1 MSSERSI
8 SPDPI
13 VERPGKSRSGGYR
26 ENQDGPPFQGGAAS
40 LPPQQ
45 SSRAPKRYREMSGS
59 RSRSRSITRSRSPS
73 LSHSGTRSPRSVS
86 PDHLATKTSS
96 RTGINNVSTI
106 EGATA
111 ASSKHRHEHSS
122 SSKKKKS
129 KRRSG
134 SAELERYD
142 CGICLE
148 NVPNSKR
155 LFGILDNCDHVF
167 CYECIVGW
175 KRSKYSN
182 HESARSCPVCKTRS
196 SFITPSKHW
205 FENKDD
211 KYKIVKKHKNH
222 LKTLPCRYYLRHG
235 FCRFSDRCLYDHHEA
250 ARQYRQQHGSGGN
263 SHHEY
268 HRSHYYSQRS
278 PSPREYRRREHRE
291 RVY

>member
-13 VERPGKSRSGGYR
+13 VERPGKSRSSGGYR
-26 ENQDGPPFQGGAAS
+26 GENADAGISQVSSAGAS
-40 LPPQQ
+40 QVVQ
-45 SSRAPKRYREMSGS
+45 SARPPKRYREMSGS
-59 RSRSRSITRSRSPS
+59 RSGSRSMTRSRSPS
-73 LSHSGTRSPRSVS
+73 LSRSGGSRSPHSVS
-86 PDHLATKTSS
+86 PDHLKSNAGGNGPAGDG
-96 RTGINNVSTI
+96 R
-106 EGATA
+106 
-111 ASSKHRHEHSS
+111 SKHRQEHSS

-134 SAELERYD
+134 STELDRYD

-155 LFGILDNCDHVF
+155 LFGVLDNCDHVF

-182 HESARSCPVCKTRS
+182 QESARS
-196 SFITPSKHW
+196 
-205 FENKDD
+205 
-211 KYKIVKKHKNH
+211 
-222 LKTLPCRYYLRHG
+222 LPCRYYLRHG
-235 FCRFSDRCLYDHHEA
+235 FCRFSDRCFYDHREA
-250 ARQYRQQHGSGGN
+250 ARQYRQQHGSGGGSSGGS

-278 PSPREYRRREHRE
+278 PSPSREYRRREHRE
-291 RVY
+291 RAY